1 MVEFESS
8 LGKKKVQGGRQ
19 LREFEVSD
27 ESENEQQFN
36 VDAAMRQPGMKQLN
50 MNEIAAFQQR
60 LNSSFAD
67 EEPTNQT
74 EVEESFKQAREM
86 KRSGKE
92 RLTEGAK
99 RRLESLLGMTRLNRA
114 ATIGETEFVLQTL
127 TGKETRLA
135 IRDAAVYDGTVESP
149 FAIRCQLLARSLIGI
164 GGVDFNHF
172 VGSDQIDIK
181 LLFIEELDDIIL
193 NRLYD
198 EYIIMTKEAKKKFG
212 INNAQEAQEVVSDI
226 KK

>member
-1 MVEFESS
+1 MTTFESS
-8 LGKKKVQGGRQ
+8 LGKKKIQNKP
-19 LREFEVSD
+19 LREFDVPD

-36 VDAAMRQPGMKQLN
+36 VDAAMKQPGMRQLN
-50 MNEIAAFQQR
+50 MNEIAAFQQKLR
-60 LNSSFAD
+60 NSFPD
-67 EEPTNQT
+67 EEPADQT

-99 RRLESLLGMTRLNRA
+99 RRLESLLGMTRLNRTA
-114 ATIGETEFVLQTL
+114 VIGETEFVLQTL

-135 IRDAAVYDGTVESP
+135 ILEAAVFDGTVESP
-149 FAIRCQLLARSLIGI
+149 FAIRGQLLARSLIGI
-164 GGVDFNHF
+164 GGVDFDHF
-172 VGSDQIDIK
+172 VGSDKIDIK

-198 EYIIMTKEAKKKFG
+198 EYLLLNKEAKKKFG
-212 INNAQEAQEVVSDI
+212 INNAQEVQEVVSDI